1 MPLHLINDF
10 IILGTCATMFSTE
23 VQFGHAGS
31 SASSNQETATA
42 KNAALK
48 QAGARV
54 PESFD
59 NLGMYI

>member
-1 MPLHLINDF
+1 
-10 IILGTCATMFSTE
+10 MFSTE

-31 SASSNQETATA
+31 SASSDLETATA

-48 QAGARV
+48 EAGAHV

-59 NLGMYI
+59 AFSMYI